1 MGRFEILTKYI
12 EPLKNEKEYGYPVNR
27 EGKKVT
33 KEEDLYYYDENNRKV
48 FIIPYYK
55 YADTV
60 NSFTGDFYNFRKKPE
75 NKYFLRNKNRKI
87 CWRNCIEKIS
97 LLDAPTII
105 SLLHGLMALER
116 FSGGFLF
123 AELKSGSI
131 LKLLERL
138 KEIDESQN

>member
-27 EGKKVT
+27 EGKRVT
-33 KEEDLYYYDENNRKV
+33 KEEDLYYYDKNNRKV
-48 FIIPYYK
+48 FIIPYHG

-60 NSFTGDFYNFRKKPE
+60 KSFTRDFYNFIKK
-75 NKYFLRNKNRKI
+75 NRDILRNKNKKI
-87 CWRNCIEKIS
+87 CWSNCIEKIY

-105 SLLHGLMALER
+105 SLLHEIMVLER
-116 FSGGFLF
+116 FSGGFLS

>member
-1 MGRFEILTKYI
+1 MGRFEILTKHI
-12 EPLKNEKEYGYPVNR
+12 EPLKNEKEYSYLENFDGER
-27 EGKKVT
+27 IT
-33 KEEDLYYYDENNRKV
+33 KEEDLYYYDKNNRKV
-48 FIIPYYK
+48 FIIPYHG

-60 NSFTGDFYNFRKKPE
+60 KSFTRDFYNFIKK
-75 NKYFLRNKNRKI
+75 NRDILRNKNKKI
-87 CWRNCIEKIS
+87 CWCNCIEKIY

-105 SLLHGLMALER
+105 SLLHEIMVLER
-116 FSGGFLF
+116 FSGGFLS